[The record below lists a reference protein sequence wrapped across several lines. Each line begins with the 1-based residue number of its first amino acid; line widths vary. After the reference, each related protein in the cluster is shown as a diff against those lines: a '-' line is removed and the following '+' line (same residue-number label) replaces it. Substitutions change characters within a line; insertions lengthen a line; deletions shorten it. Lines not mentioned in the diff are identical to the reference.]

1 MYCVLFAP
9 NELICDRI
17 YKMEPWS
24 FKMSKYAKAA
34 NWVSEQRKAKNN
46 FQNFNEM
53 FGLESFEDA
62 YFVQDALES
71 VWAHKGDVKG
81 YKLALTSKAMQAMF
95 GVNTSFKGN
104 LFSETILQGDQVIS
118 LKNYGRLGVEFELA
132 IEIGQ
137 DFGATA
143 DNLTLEECMSKVSAV
158 YPAFELIDDRNAD
171 YPTVDLISQTAD
183 NSWNANTVLGGK
195 SENFSHLDFS
205 VNEVFKSINGSIER
219 SVTGAAL
226 ENPFNAV
233 IWIADFLN
241 KRGSELKKGQI
252 VMTGSTFPT
261 YFPQP
266 DDVIEFE
273 VFDIGKIKINVS
285 R

>member
-1 MYCVLFAP
+1 
-9 NELICDRI
+9 
-17 YKMEPWS
+17 
-24 FKMSKYAKAA
+24 MSKYVEAA
-34 NWVSEQRKAKNN
+34 NWVSEQRQAKKV

-62 YFVQDALES
+62 YFVQDALEPI
-71 VWAHKGDVKG
+71 WAHKGEVVG
-81 YKLALTSKAMQAMF
+81 YKLALTSKAMQEMF

-104 LFSETILQGDQVIS
+104 LFSKTILKGDQVIS
-118 LKNYGRLGVEFELA
+118 LKNYVRLGVEFELA
-132 IEIGQ
+132 IEIGE
-137 DFGATA
+137 DFGSNSN
-143 DNLTLEECMSKVSAV
+143 NLTVEECMRKVSAV

-183 NSWNANTVLGGK
+183 NSWNANTVLGTK
-195 SENFSHLDFS
+195 SQNFSHLDFS
-205 VNEVFKSINGSIER
+205 VNEVFKSINGNIER
-219 SVTGAAL
+219 SVTGVAL

-241 KRGSELKKGQI
+241 KRGLELKKGQI

-261 YFPQP
+261 YFPQL

>member
-1 MYCVLFAP
+1 
-9 NELICDRI
+9 
-17 YKMEPWS
+17 
-24 FKMSKYAKAA
+24 MSKYVQAA
-34 NWVSEQRKAKNN
+34 NWISEQRKAKNIYKN
-46 FQNFNEM
+46 FSEM

-62 YFVQDALES
+62 YCVQDALVS
-71 VWAHKGDVKG
+71 VWAHKGEVVG
-81 YKLALTSKAMQAMF
+81 YKLALTSKAMQEMF

-104 LFSETILQGDQVIS
+104 LFSETILKGDQVIS
-118 LKNYGRLGVEFELA
+118 LENYGRLGVEFELA

-137 DFGATA
+137 DFGTNS
-143 DNLTLEECMSKVSAV
+143 DNLTVEDCMSKVSAV

-183 NSWNANTVLGGK
+183 NSWNANTVLGSK
-195 SENFSHLDFS
+195 SQNFSHLDFR
-205 VNEVFKSINGSIER
+205 VNKVFKRINGNTEM

-233 IWIADFLN
+233 IWIADFLKN
-241 KRGSELKKGQI
+241 RGSKLKRGQI

-261 YFPQP
+261 YFPQL

-273 VFDIGKIKINVS
+273 VLDIGKIKINIS
-285 R
+285 E

>member
-1 MYCVLFAP
+1 
-9 NELICDRI
+9 
-17 YKMEPWS
+17 
-24 FKMSKYAKAA
+24 MSKYIDAA
-34 NWVSEQRKAKNN
+34 NWINEQRKTKSV
-46 FQNFNEM
+46 FQNFNQM
-53 FGLESFEDA
+53 FNLESFEDA
-62 YFVQDALES
+62 YFVQDALET
-71 VWAHKGDVKG
+71 VWAHKGEVVG
-81 YKLALTSKAMQAMF
+81 YKLALTSKVMQEML

-104 LFSETILQGDQVIS
+104 LFSKTILKGDQVIS
-118 LKNYGRLGVEFELA
+118 LLNYGRLGVEFELA
-132 IEIGQ
+132 IEIGE
-137 DFGATA
+137 DFGA
-143 DNLTLEECMSKVSAV
+143 NSSQLTVKESMKKVSAV

-273 VFDIGKIKINVS
+273 VFDIGNIKIS
-285 R
+285 ISG

>member
-1 MYCVLFAP
+1 
-9 NELICDRI
+9 
-17 YKMEPWS
+17 
-24 FKMSKYAKAA
+24 MSKYIEAA
-34 NWVSEQRKAKNN
+34 NWVSEQRQAKNN

-53 FGLESFEDA
+53 FNLESFEDA

-71 VWAHKGDVKG
+71 VWAHKGNVTG
-81 YKLALTSKAMQAMF
+81 YKLALTSKAMQEMF

-104 LFSETILQGDQVIS
+104 LFSKTILKGDQLIS
-118 LKNYGRLGVEFELA
+118 LSNYGRLGVEFELA
-132 IEIGQ
+132 IEIGE
-137 DFGATA
+137 DFGTNSN
-143 DNLTLEECMSKVSAV
+143 NLTVEKCMRKVSAV

-183 NSWNANTVLGGK
+183 NSWNANTVLGTQ
-195 SENFSHLDFS
+195 SQNFSHLDFS
-205 VNEVFKSINGSIER
+205 TNEVFKSINGNIER

-241 KRGSELKKGQI
+241 NRGLELKKGQI

-261 YFPQP
+261 YFPQRG
-266 DDVIEFE
+266 DIIEYE
-273 VFDIGKIKINVS
+273 VFDVGKVKVNIT
-285 R
+285 

>member
-1 MYCVLFAP
+1 
-9 NELICDRI
+9 
-17 YKMEPWS
+17 
-24 FKMSKYAKAA
+24 MSKYVEAA
-34 NWVSEQRKAKNN
+34 NWISEQRQAKNIYK
-46 FQNFNEM
+46 NFNEM

-71 VWAHKGDVKG
+71 VWAHKGDVTG
-81 YKLALTSKAMQAMF
+81 YKLALTSKAMQNMF
-95 GVNTSFKGN
+95 GVNTPFKGN
-104 LFSETILQGDQVIS
+104 LFSETILKGDQVVS

-132 IEIGQ
+132 IEIGE
-137 DFGATA
+137 DFGANFKNMTV
-143 DNLTLEECMSKVSAV
+143 EECMSKVSAV
-158 YPAFELIDDRNAD
+158 YTAFELIDDRKAD
-171 YPTVDLISQTAD
+171 YSKVNLISTTAD
-183 NSWNANTVLGGK
+183 NSWNANTVLGSK
-195 SENFSHLDFS
+195 SQNFSHLDFS
-205 VNEVFKSINGSIER
+205 VNQVFKSINGNIET

-241 KRGSELKKGQI
+241 KRGSKLKKGQI

-266 DDVIEFE
+266 GDVIEFE